1 MVEKLFMRVK
11 QKCNY
16 LFIMLFYEFIDSSK
30 IIDKFGRLAEPV
42 LAPSP
47 ENEAAHPGNEQQ
59 VFCWIWTLNLNFDDF
74 CLDDG
79 VHWTIPQLMAL
90 RVI

>member
-30 IIDKFGRLAEPV
+30 IIDKFGYGFRW
-42 LAPSP
+42 SDIK
-47 ENEAAHPGNEQQ
+47 G
-59 VFCWIWTLNLNFDDF
+59 FKFLNK
-74 CLDDG
+74 
-79 VHWTIPQLMAL
+79 
-90 RVI
+90 